1 MKHFN
6 EFIEYSNDMDI
17 LNIEECNPNKKRK
30 ILTVSD
36 DMIAHMLSNK
46 KPNPTVTELYIIG
59 RKLTISLVLITMR
72 LVHTSFKDS

>member
-36 DMIAHMLSNK
+36 DMIVHMLSNK

-59 RKLTISLVLITMR
+59 RKLTSSLVLITMR

>member
-36 DMIAHMLSNK
+36 MIVHMLSNK

-59 RKLTISLVLITMR
+59 RKLTSSLVLITMR

>member
-30 ILTVSD
+30 ILAVSD
-36 DMIAHMLSNK
+36 MIVHMLSNK

-59 RKLTISLVLITMR
+59 RKLTSSLVLITMR

>member
-30 ILTVSD
+30 ILAVSD
-36 DMIAHMLSNK
+36 MIVH
-46 KPNPTVTELYIIG
+46 IC
-59 RKLTISLVLITMR
+59 LVIKNLIQQ
-72 LVHTSFKDS
+72 